1 MAKFVIDPAGG
12 LSQSRTPGTMVK
24 LAGRTAIL
32 PNEDVPIVMQRLT
45 VGQINAIPKDRF
57 SVSLI
62 EVPTR
67 MAISGSGHKGRGGMA
82 MRGMQRMKD
91 LSRKGGGITGYVRK
105 PTNEIKVEADGTKQY
120 YAMVT
125 LAKQMVENAGD
136 LYYINRKLRRNSDV
150 AIASSGIFLTPI
162 DEGKL
167 SDCIK
172 KIILDVF
179 GDGDKGKICDREIK
193 LVEFCL
199 MMHYYFLRIKIL
211 KNTSRQPFCDY
222 LEKYVFADE
231 SRFTAKTFN
240 NYANND
246 NYKKVEP
253 IFTDEERLHINFKT
267 HPTPDGTLKDFFH
280 EVGYYF
286 YNSSYFGELRDMRT
300 NIENFKI

>member
-24 LAGRTAIL
+24 LAGRTTIL

-82 MRGMQRMKD
+82 TRGLQRMKD
-91 LSRKGGGITGYVRK
+91 LSRKSSGVTGYVRK
-105 PTNEIKVEADGTKQY
+105 STKEIKVEADGTKQY

-125 LAKQMVENAGD
+125 LAKQMIQNADD
-136 LYYINRKLRRNSDV
+136 LYFINRRFRRNPGGDPP
-150 AIASSGIFLTPI
+150 SSGIFLTPI

-199 MMHYYFLRIKIL
+199 MIHFYFLRIKIL

-240 NYANND
+240 NYANNK

-253 IFTDEERLHINFKT
+253 FFTDEELLRINFKT

-280 EVGYYF
+280 EIGYLF
-286 YNSSYFGELRDMRT
+286 YNSPYFGELRDMRN
-300 NIENFKI
+300 NIDNFKI